1 MPLTL
6 VYPRVQFD
14 FGAIKLLKQELA
26 SIGVERPLFVT
37 DKGLV
42 QAGVFASVRRAM
54 DNAND
59 LAVFDEV
66 PENPTYDGVMR
77 AVAAYHAGK
86 CDGVVAVG
94 GGSVIDTAK
103 AVAVVATH
111 GGHVTDYVGHPE
123 KIKPHT
129 APLVAVPTTAGTG
142 SEASRGA
149 GLHPDA
155 TSRGHGINSTYIV
168 PRIAICDPELTYSLP
183 ARLTAGTGMD
193 AVGHA
198 VENFFAKGG
207 NPVGDAIA
215 LDAVTRAFGHIER
228 ATQNGQDKDARWH
241 MMMAAL
247 QAMMCG
253 KGLGPVHALANTF
266 GDQGLHHGA
275 MVTIAMPAVLR
286 AYEQRYPEKTA
297 QLAAAIGVKS
307 GTPADAVAEMNA
319 RLGIP
324 STIRKL
330 GYKGG
335 DLDELA
341 DDSHKSFFN
350 VTAPFHPSVAEYKAL
365 VTEVLE
371 G

>member
-14 FGAIKLLKQELA
+14 FGAVKLLRQELETL
-26 SIGVERPLFVT
+26 GVKRPLFIT
-37 DKGLV
+37 DKGVV
-42 QAGVFASVRRAM
+42 QAGVFASVERAM
-54 DNAND
+54 GGQAD
-59 LAVFDEV
+59 LAVFDET
-66 PENPTYDGVMR
+66 PENPTIAGVER
-77 AVAAYHAGK
+77 AAAAYRARQA
-86 CDGVVAVG
+86 DGIVAVG

-103 AVAVVATH
+103 AVSVLATH
-111 GGHVTDYVGHPE
+111 GGRIADFFGRPDR
-123 KIKPHT
+123 IRSDT

-149 GLHPDA
+149 GIHHHEHA
-155 TSRGHGINSTYIV
+155 RGHGINSPFIV
-168 PRIAICDPELTYSLP
+168 PKVAICDPELTYSLP
-183 ARLTAGTGMD
+183 PRLTAGTGMD
-193 AVGHA
+193 ALGHA
-198 VENFFAKGG
+198 VENFFAKPR
-207 NPVGDAIA
+207 NPMGDPIA
-215 LDAVTRAFGHIER
+215 LDASARVFGYIER
-228 ATQNGQDKDARWH
+228 ATANGQDKDARWH

-286 AYEQRYPEKTA
+286 RYEARYPEKTR
-297 QLAAAIGVKS
+297 QLAAAIGLKS
-307 GTPADAVAEMNA
+307 GMPAEAVAEMNE

-324 STIRKL
+324 ATMRKL

-335 DLDELA
+335 DLAELA
-341 DDSHKSFFN
+341 EESYQSFFN
-350 VTAPFHPSVAEYKAL
+350 TTAPYHPSIEDYHVL
-365 VTEVLE
+365 VEEVL

>member
-1 MPLTL
+1 MALTL

-26 SIGVERPLFVT
+26 SLGIERPLFIT

-42 QAGVFASVRRAM
+42 QHGVFATVRRAM

-66 PENPTYDGVMR
+66 PENPTVEGVER
-77 AVAAYHAGK
+77 AAQVYKAHK
-86 CDGVVAVG
+86 CDGIVAVG

-103 AVAVVATH
+103 AVSVLATH
-111 GGHVTDYVGHPE
+111 EGKITDYFGRPD
-123 KIKPHT
+123 KIRPDT
-129 APLVAVPTTAGTG
+129 APLIAVPTTAGTG

-149 GLHPDA
+149 GIHHDA
-155 TSRGHGINSTYIV
+155 HSRGHGINSTYIV
-168 PRIAICDPELTYSLP
+168 PRVAICDPELTFSLP
-183 ARLTAGTGMD
+183 PRLTAGTGMD
-193 AVGHA
+193 ALGHA

-215 LDAVTRAFGHIER
+215 LDACTRVFGNIER
-228 ATQNGQDKDARWH
+228 ATAHGQDKDARWH

-286 AYEQRYPEKTA
+286 SYEKRYPDKTKK
-297 QLAAAIGVKS
+297 LADAIGIKS
-307 GTPADAVAEMNA
+307 GTPAEAVADMNQ

-324 STIRKL
+324 PTIRAL
-330 GYKGG
+330 GYKPG
-335 DLDELA
+335 DLDEMA
-341 DDSHKSFFN
+341 EDSHESFFN
-350 VTAPFHPSVAEYKAL
+350 VTAPFHPSVVEYRAL
-365 VTEVLE
+365 VEEVL

>member
-14 FGAIKLLKQELA
+14 FGAIKLLKGELE
-26 SIGVERPLFVT
+26 SLDIKRPLFIT
-37 DKGLV
+37 DRGLV
-42 QAGVFASVRRAM
+42 QVGVFAAVQRAM
-54 DNAND
+54 GDAND

-66 PENPTYDGVMR
+66 PENPTYDGVTR
-77 AVAAYHAGK
+77 AVAAYHANK
-86 CDGVVAVG
+86 CDGIVAVG

-103 AVAVVATH
+103 AVSVVATH
-111 GGHVTDYVGHPE
+111 GGHIRDYAGRPD
-123 KIKPHT
+123 KIKSHT

-155 TSRGHGINSTYIV
+155 RSRSHGISSSYIV
-168 PRIAICDPELTYSLP
+168 PKLAICDPELTYSLP
-183 ARLTAGTGMD
+183 PRLTAATGMD
-193 AVGHA
+193 ALGHA
-198 VENFFAKGG
+198 VENFFAKAG
-207 NPVGDAIA
+207 NPMGDAIA
-215 LDAVTRAFGHIER
+215 LDACTRVFTNIER
-228 ATQNGQDKDARWH
+228 ATKTGDKEARWH
-241 MMMAAL
+241 MMFAAL
-247 QAMMCG
+247 QAMMVG

-286 AYEQRYPEKTA
+286 TYETRYTEKTRKLTEA
-297 QLAAAIGVKS
+297 LGLKS
-307 GTPADAVAEMNA
+307 GTASEAVAAMNE

-324 STIRKL
+324 PTLRKL
-330 GYKGG
+330 GYRGG

-341 DDSHKSFFN
+341 ADSHKSFFN
-350 VTAPFHPSVAEYKAL
+350 FTAPFHPSVEEYRAL
-365 VTEVLE
+365 VEEVL

>member
-1 MPLTL
+1 MALTL

-14 FGAIKLLKQELA
+14 FGAIKLLAQELE
-26 SIGVERPLFVT
+26 ILGVKRPLFIT
-37 DKGLV
+37 DRGVV
-42 QAGVFASVRRAM
+42 QHGVFASVQRAM
-54 DNAND
+54 GGRAD
-59 LAVFDEV
+59 LAVFDET
-66 PENPTYDGVMR
+66 PENPTVDGVER
-77 AVAAYHAGK
+77 AAAQYRAHA

-103 AVAVVATH
+103 AVSVLATH
-111 GGHVTDYVGHPE
+111 EGKITDYFGRPD
-123 KIKPHT
+123 KIRSNT
-129 APLVAVPTTAGTG
+129 APLIAVPTTAGTG

-149 GLHPDA
+149 GIHADA
-155 TSRGHGINSTYIV
+155 RSRGHGINSPFIV
-168 PRIAICDPELTYSLP
+168 PRVAICDPELTFSLP
-183 ARLTAGTGMD
+183 SRLTAGTGMD
-193 AVGHA
+193 ALGHA

-215 LDAVTRAFGHIER
+215 LDAATRVFGFIER
-228 ATQNGQDKDARWH
+228 ATADGNDKDARWH

-286 AYEQRYPEKTA
+286 SYEGRYPEKTGK
-297 QLAAAIGVKS
+297 LADAIGIKS
-307 GTPADAVAEMNA
+307 GTPAEAVAEMNR

-324 STIRKL
+324 DTIRKL
-330 GYKGG
+330 GYRGG
-335 DLDELA
+335 DPAELA
-341 DDSHKSFFN
+341 EDSHKSFFN
-350 VTAPFHPSVAEYKAL
+350 VTAPHHPSVEDYRAL
-365 VTEVLE
+365 VDQVL

>member
-14 FGAIKLLKQELA
+14 FGAIKLLAQELE
-26 SIGVERPLFVT
+26 ILGIERPLFIT
-37 DKGLV
+37 DKGVV
-42 QAGVFASVRRAM
+42 QHGVFATVQRAM
-54 DNAND
+54 GGRAD
-59 LAVFDEV
+59 LAVFDET
-66 PENPTYDGVMR
+66 PENPTIDGVER
-77 AVAAYHAGK
+77 AAAFYRAQK
-86 CDGVVAVG
+86 CDGIVAVG

-103 AVAVVATH
+103 GVSVLATH
-111 GGHVTDYVGHPE
+111 EGRITDYFGRPD
-123 KIKPHT
+123 KIRSDT
-129 APLVAVPTTAGTG
+129 APLIAVPTTAGTG

-149 GLHPDA
+149 GIHHDA
-155 TSRGHGINSTYIV
+155 KSRGHGINSAFIV
-168 PRIAICDPELTYSLP
+168 PKVAICDPELTYSLP
-183 ARLTAGTGMD
+183 PRLTAATGMD
-193 AVGHA
+193 ALGHA
-198 VENFFAKGG
+198 VENLFAKGG

-215 LDAVTRAFGHIER
+215 LDASTRVFAHIER
-228 ATQNGQDKDARWH
+228 ATADGRDKDARWH

-286 AYEQRYPEKTA
+286 SYEKRYPDKTKK
-297 QLAAAIGVKS
+297 LGEAIGVTS
-307 GTPADAVAEMNA
+307 GTPADAVAEMNR

-324 STIRKL
+324 ETIRKL
-330 GYKGG
+330 GYRGG
-335 DLDELA
+335 DPAELA

-350 VTAPFHPSVAEYKAL
+350 ATAPHHPTVDEYRAL
-365 VTEVLE
+365 IEDVL

>member
-14 FGAIKLLKQELA
+14 FGAIKLLPQELE
-26 SIGVERPLFVT
+26 ILGIKRPLFIT
-37 DKGLV
+37 DKGV
-42 QAGVFASVRRAM
+42 MQHGVFASVRRAM
-54 DNAND
+54 KAGDD
-59 LAVFDEV
+59 LAVFDET
-66 PENPTYDGVMR
+66 PENPTVAGVDR
-77 AVAAYHAGK
+77 AVAAYRAMT
-86 CDGVVAVG
+86 CDGIVAVG

-103 AVAVVATH
+103 AVSVLATH
-111 GGHVTDYVGHPE
+111 DGSIEEYFGRPD
-123 KIKPHT
+123 KIRPDT
-129 APLVAVPTTAGTG
+129 APLIAVPTTAGTG

-149 GLHPDA
+149 GIHHDA
-155 TSRGHGINSTYIV
+155 HSRGHGINSAYIV
-168 PRIAICDPELTYSLP
+168 PRVAICDPELTFSLP

-193 AVGHA
+193 ALGHA

-207 NPVGDAIA
+207 NPFGDAIA
-215 LDAVTRAFGHIER
+215 LDACTRVFDHIVR
-228 ATQNGQDKDARWH
+228 ATADGQDKEARWH

-253 KGLGPVHALANTF
+253 KGLGPVHALANSF

-286 AYEQRYPEKTA
+286 LYEQPYPEKT
-297 QLAAAIGVKS
+297 QKLAAAIGVAS
-307 GTPADAVAEMNA
+307 GTPADAVAAMNE

-324 STIRKL
+324 STIRRL

-341 DDSHKSFFN
+341 ADSHKSFFN
-350 VTAPFHPSVAEYKAL
+350 ATAPHHPAIDEYYAL
-365 VTEVLE
+365 VEVVL

>member
-14 FGAIKLLKQELA
+14 FGAVRLLPQEL
-26 SIGVERPLFVT
+26 SVLGIKRPLFIT

-42 QAGVFASVRRAM
+42 QAGVFATVRRAM
-54 DNAND
+54 GKDD
-59 LAVFDEV
+59 LAVFDDT
-66 PENPTYDGVMR
+66 PENPTIAGVER
-77 AVAAYHAGK
+77 ATAAYKSAR

-103 AVAVVATH
+103 AVAVMATH
-111 GGHVTDYVGHPE
+111 DGRIADYFGHPE
-123 KIKPHT
+123 KIRPDT

-149 GLHPDA
+149 GIHADA
-155 TSRGHGINSTYIV
+155 QSRGHGINSPFIV
-168 PRIAICDPELTYSLP
+168 PRVAICDPELTFSLP

-193 AVGHA
+193 ALGHA
-198 VENFFAKGG
+198 VENFFAKSG

-215 LDAVTRAFGHIER
+215 LDACTRVFAYVER
-228 ATQNGQDKDARWH
+228 ATANGEDRDARWH

-275 MVTIAMPAVLR
+275 MVTIAMPAVLKS
-286 AYEQRYPEKTA
+286 YEARYPEKTA
-297 QLAAAIGVKS
+297 KLAAALGTQT
-307 GTPADAVAEMNA
+307 GTPAEAVAEMNR

-324 STIRKL
+324 PTMRKL

-335 DLDELA
+335 DPAELA
-341 DDSHKSFFN
+341 ADSHKSWFN
-350 VTAPFHPSVAEYKAL
+350 ATAPHHPSVEDYRAL
-365 VTEVLE
+365 VEAMLE
-371 G
+371 

>member
-14 FGAIKLLKQELA
+14 FGAIKLLKAELEA
-26 SIGVERPLFVT
+26 LGIERPLLVT
-37 DKGLV
+37 DRGVV
-42 QAGVFASVRRAM
+42 QAGVFATVQRAM
-54 DNAND
+54 SGANN

-77 AVAAYHAGK
+77 AVAAYQANK
-86 CDGVVAVG
+86 CDGIVAVG
-94 GGSVIDTAK
+94 GGSVMDTAK

-111 GGHVTDYVGHPE
+111 GGHISDYVGRPD

-155 TSRGHGINSTYIV
+155 KSRGHGINSTYIV
-168 PRIAICDPELTYSLP
+168 PKLAICDPELTYSLP
-183 ARLTAGTGMD
+183 PRLTAATGMD
-193 AVGHA
+193 ALGHA
-198 VENFFAKGG
+198 VENFFAKAG

-215 LDAVTRAFGHIER
+215 LDACTRVFTHIER
-228 ATQNGQDKDARWH
+228 ATKEGDKDARWH

-286 AYEQRYPEKTA
+286 AYETRYADKTRK
-297 QLAAAIGVKS
+297 LAEALSLTS
-307 GTPADAVAEMNA
+307 GTPAEAVAALNE

-324 STIRKL
+324 SSLRKL

-335 DLDELA
+335 DLEELA
-341 DDSHKSFFN
+341 TDSHKSFFN
-350 VTAPFHPSVAEYKAL
+350 VTAPFHPSVAEYRDL
-365 VTEVLE
+365 VEEVL

>member
-14 FGAIKLLKQELA
+14 FGVIKLLPRELEA
-26 SIGVERPLFVT
+26 VGVKRPLFIT

-54 DNAND
+54 GTDD
-59 LAVFDEV
+59 LAVFDET
-66 PENPTYDGVMR
+66 PENPTIAGVER
-77 AVAAYHAGK
+77 AAAAHKANR
-86 CDGVVAVG
+86 CDGIVAVG

-103 AVAVVATH
+103 AVSVIATH
-111 GGHVTDYVGHPE
+111 EGAITDYFGHPE
-123 KIKPHT
+123 KIRPDT
-129 APLVAVPTTAGTG
+129 SPLIAVPTTAGTG

-149 GLHPDA
+149 GIHRDER
-155 TSRGHGINSTYIV
+155 SRGHGINSPYIV
-168 PRIAICDPELTYSLP
+168 PRVAICDPELTFSLP

-193 AVGHA
+193 ALGHA
-198 VENFFAKGG
+198 VENYFAKSG

-215 LDAVTRAFGHIER
+215 LDACTRVAQYIER
-228 ATQNGQDKDARWH
+228 ATTNGQDREARWH

-275 MVTIAMPAVLR
+275 MVTIALPAVLR
-286 AYEQRYPEKTA
+286 SYEARYPEKTEK
-297 QLAAAIGVKS
+297 LAAALGATQF
-307 GTPADAVAEMNA
+307 TPAQAVEEMNW
-319 RLGIP
+319 RLGLP
-324 STIRKL
+324 PTMRKL

-335 DLDELA
+335 DVAELA
-341 DDSHKSFFN
+341 EESHRSWFN
-350 VTAPFHPSVAEYKAL
+350 TTAPFHPSVEEYRAL
-365 VTEVLE
+365 VAAVLE
-371 G
+371 

>member
-26 SIGVERPLFVT
+26 ALGVKRPLFVT

-42 QAGVFASVRRAM
+42 QAGVFGAVRRAM

-66 PENPTYDGVMR
+66 PENPTYEGVTR

-103 AVAVVATH
+103 AVSVVATH
-111 GGHVTDYVGHPE
+111 GGTITDYIGKPE
-123 KIKPHT
+123 KIRPDT
-129 APLVAVPTTAGTG
+129 APLIAVPTTAGTG

-149 GLHPDA
+149 GLHPDGE
-155 TSRGHGINSTYIV
+155 SRGHGINSNYIV
-168 PRIAICDPELTYSLP
+168 PRVAICDPELTFSLP
-183 ARLTAGTGMD
+183 PRLTAGTGMD

-198 VENFFAKGG
+198 VENYFAKGG
-207 NPVGDAIA
+207 NPAGDAIA
-215 LDAVTRAFGHIER
+215 LDAVTRAFAHIER
-228 ATQNGQDKDARWH
+228 ATANGQDKEARYH

-247 QAMMCG
+247 NAMMCG

-275 MVTIAMPAVLR
+275 MVTISMPAVLR
-286 AYEQRYPEKTA
+286 SYEARYPEKTKK
-297 QLAAAIGVKS
+297 LAEAMGVKS
-307 GTPADAVAEMNA
+307 GTPAEAVTEMND

-324 STIRKL
+324 RTIRAL

-341 DDSHKSFFN
+341 TDSHKSFFN
-350 VTAPFHPSVAEYKAL
+350 VTAPFHPSVDEYKAL
-365 VTEVLE
+365 VQQVL
-371 G
+371 GV

>member
-1 MPLTL
+1 MSTG
-6 VYPRVQFD
+6 FD
-14 FGAIKLLKQELA
+14 AHAVL
-26 SIGVERPLFVT
+26 
-37 DKGLV
+37 
-42 QAGVFASVRRAM
+42 RRALR
-54 DNAND
+54 NGGEYAD
-59 LAVFDEV
+59 LFLEKSSPLAILCEDDRLDKVI
-66 PENPTYDGVMR
+66 
-77 AVAAYHAGK
+77 AGRE
-86 CDGVVAVG
+86 
-94 GGSVIDTAK
+94 
-103 AVAVVATH
+103 H
-111 GGHVTDYVGHPE
+111 
-123 KIKPHT
+123 
-129 APLVAVPTTAGTG
+129 
-142 SEASRGA
+142 GA
-149 GLHPDA
+149 GLRVIA
-155 TSRGHGINSTYIV
+155 GKRTAYAYTNEITTSSLL
-168 PRIAICDPELTYSLP
+168 EL
-183 ARLTAGTGMD
+183 AD

-215 LDAVTRAFGHIER
+215 LDAVTRAFAHIER
-228 ATQNGQDKDARWH
+228 ATADGRDKDARWH

-286 AYEQRYPEKTA
+286 AYEGRYPEKTKK
-297 QLAAAIGVKS
+297 LADAMGLKS

-324 STIRKL
+324 STIRAL

-341 DDSHKSFFN
+341 QDSHESFFN
-350 VTAPFHPSVAEYKAL
+350 ATAPFHPSVGEYKAL
-365 VTEVLE
+365 VEQVL

>member
-14 FGAIKLLKQELA
+14 FGAIKLLKAELEA
-26 SIGVERPLFVT
+26 LGIERPLLVT
-37 DKGLV
+37 DRGVV
-42 QAGVFASVRRAM
+42 QAGVFATVQRAM
-54 DNAND
+54 SGANN

-77 AVAAYHAGK
+77 AVAAYQANK
-86 CDGVVAVG
+86 CDGIVAVG
-94 GGSVIDTAK
+94 GGSVMDTAK

-111 GGHVTDYVGHPE
+111 GGHISDYVGRPD

-155 TSRGHGINSTYIV
+155 KSRGHGINSTYIV
-168 PRIAICDPELTYSLP
+168 PKLAICDPELTYSLP
-183 ARLTAGTGMD
+183 PRLTAATGMD
-193 AVGHA
+193 ALGHA
-198 VENFFAKGG
+198 VENFFAKAG

-215 LDAVTRAFGHIER
+215 LDACTRVFTHIER
-228 ATQNGQDKDARWH
+228 ATKEGDKDARWH

-286 AYEQRYPEKTA
+286 AYQTRYADKT
-297 QLAAAIGVKS
+297 QKLAEALGLKS
-307 GTPADAVAEMNA
+307 GTPAEAVAAMNE
-319 RLGIP
+319 RLGMP
-324 STIRKL
+324 PTLRKL

-335 DLDELA
+335 DLEELA
-341 DDSHKSFFN
+341 ADSHKSFFN
-350 VTAPFHPSVAEYKAL
+350 ATAPFHPSVAEYRDL
-365 VTEVLE
+365 VEEVLGE
-371 G
+371 